1 MAKLT
6 RQGFIKQASLGAAA
20 IGALAVTPGLALA
33 EPASP
38 HASPDPAAGDLHGPL
53 VAHVRDRAR
62 GEVAVMV
69 GTREVIVYDHELVRR
84 LVRAGR
90 SIGS

>member
-6 RQGFIKQASLGAAA
+6 REAFIKQASLGAAT

-33 EPASP
+33 GPSSTLAMP
-38 HASPDPAAGDLHGPL
+38 DHAADDRHAPL

-69 GTREVIVYDHELVRR
+69 GNREVIVHDHELVRR
-84 LVRAGR
+84 LVQAVR
-90 SIGS
+90 